1 MNTTSHPGFYLDQ
14 SSALPLYMQLVNAI
28 KLAVSEGRLR
38 PGDVLPSERALV

>member
-38 PGDVLPSERALV
+38 PAMFCRQNGRW